1 MPDLRFNIVGDSKSL
16 SRALNRAS
24 KDVRGFKSKL
34 GGIGSIAAGVFG
46 GGAALAGLSSLTRTL
61 GSVVEEAREAG
72 RVGRL
77 TNAVLKSTGGVANV
91 SAAQVASLAEAISN
105 KTGIDDEQIQSAQ
118 NLLLTFTKVRNEVGK
133 GNNVFDQ
140 ASQLAVDMSVALGSD
155 AKSAALQLGK
165 ALNDPIKGVTALT
178 RAGVSFTAE
187 QKKQIKAMVAAGDTL
202 GAQKLIL
209 AEIGVQFGGAAA
221 AAADPMQKLSVTVA
235 NLKERVGVA
244 LLPVLN
250 KAATWLGEKLPGALD
265 RLEQLFSEKILPVLK
280 KVTAWLK
287 DKLGGALEG
296 GKKIIADLA
305 DAFGT
310 NQATIVKALAAIG
323 AALVLVAIAWNAG
336 PGIIVTAV
344 VALGAALLYAYNRF
358 DWFRTGVQ
366 AVLKAVAGYIKVSI
380 AVYKRAFQVLRTVVV
395 AVWNAI
401 KVAIDSIRPVLAFI
415 GEVISTY
422 VSTFIGVFNRLKD
435 GIGTA
440 IGFIKGLFVGV
451 WDGLFTGAKGAMNFM
466 LDTLE
471 RGINLAIR
479 ILNTALNGIDVAAGP
494 FVNFGEIPQVNLPR
508 LAKGGIV
515 NRPTVA
521 LIGEAGPEAVVPLSR
536 AGRAA
541 NIGMGGGTINV
552 QVAVTVDPITGRQV
566 LRLVQDDQRKNGPWN
581 IKLSP
586 SAA

>member
-16 SRALNRAS
+16 SRALNKAS
-24 KDVRGFKSKL
+24 KDVRGFKSRL

-46 GGAALAGLSSLTRTL
+46 GGAALAGLSSLTHTL
-61 GSVVEEAREAG
+61 GSVVSEAREAG
-72 RVGRL
+72 KVSRL

-91 SAAQVASLAEAISN
+91 SAKQVASLAEAISN

-133 GNNVFDQ
+133 GNDVFDQ
-140 ASQLAVDMSVALGSD
+140 ASQLAIDMSVALGSD
-155 AKSAALQLGK
+155 AKSAVLQLGK

-187 QKKQIKAMVAAGDTL
+187 QKKQIKELVASGKVL
-202 GAQKLIL
+202 EAQKLIL
-209 AEIGVQFGGAAA
+209 AEVGVQFGGAAA
-221 AAADPMQKLSVTVA
+221 AAADPMQKLSVTIA
-235 NLKERVGVA
+235 NLKERIGTA
-244 LLPVLN
+244 LLPYIE

-265 RLEQLFSEKILPVLK
+265 RLETIFSEKILPVLK
-280 KVTAWLK
+280 QVTTWLK
-287 DKLGGALEG
+287 DKLGGAFEG
-296 GKKIIADLA
+296 GKKLIEDLA
-305 DAFGT
+305 NAFGT
-310 NQATIVKALAAIG
+310 SQGTIVKALGAIG

-358 DWFRTGVQ
+358 DWFRKSVQVVLGV
-366 AVLKAVAGYIKVSI
+366 VAKSIKFHI
-380 AVYKRAFQVLRTVVV
+380 EVYKRAFNVLRTVVV
-395 AVWNAI
+395 AVWNGIRA
-401 KVAIDSIRPVLAFI
+401 AIDAIRPVLAFV
-415 GEVISTY
+415 GNAISAYVTTY
-422 VSTFIGVFNRLKD
+422 IAVFNRLRD

-440 IGFIKGLFVGV
+440 IGFIKGLFSGI
-451 WDGLFTGAKGAMNFM
+451 WDGLTAGLRLAVNGAIGYFEMLINAAVRGANV
-466 LDTLE
+466 LI
-471 RGINLAIR
+471 RGINLVKPGADIAS
-479 ILNTALNGIDVAAGP
+479 LS
-494 FVNFGEIPQVNLPR
+494 EVNLPR
-508 LAKGGIV
+508 LAAGGIV

-552 QVAVTVDPITGRQV
+552 QVDVKVDPITGRQV

>member
-1 MPDLRFNIVGDSKSL
+1 MADLKFRIYGETKPFKK
-16 SRALNRAS
+16 ALGSVQR
-24 KDVRGFKSKL
+24 DVQGFKAKL
-34 GGIGSIAAGVFG
+34 GSIGGIAAGVFG
-46 GGAALAGLSSLTRTL
+46 GGAALLGVQSLASTL
-61 GSVVEEAREAG
+61 GSVVAEAREAG

-91 SAAQVASLAEAISN
+91 SATQVASLAEAISN

-140 ASQLAVDMSVALGSD
+140 ASRLAVDMSVALGSD

-209 AEIGVQFGGAAA
+209 AEVGVQFGGAAA

-265 RLEQLFSEKILPVLK
+265 RLERLFSEKILPVLK
-280 KVTAWLK
+280 QVTAWLK

-296 GKKIIADLA
+296 GKKIIDDLA

-366 AVLKAVAGYIKVSI
+366 AVLKAVAVYIKVSI
-380 AVYKRAFQVLRTVVV
+380 EVYKRAFQVLRTVVV

-401 KVAIDSIRPVLAFI
+401 KVAIDSVRPVLAFI
-415 GEVISTY
+415 GQVISTY
-422 VSTFIGVFNRLKD
+422 VSTYIGVFNRLKD

-440 IGFIKGLFVGV
+440 IGFIKGLFNGI
-451 WDGLFTGAKGAMNFM
+451 WDGLTAGLKVAVNGAIGYFEMLINAAVRGANI
-466 LDTLE
+466 LI
-471 RGINLAIR
+471 RGINLVKPGDDIR
-479 ILNTALNGIDVAAGP
+479 SLS
-494 FVNFGEIPQVNLPR
+494 EVNLPR
-508 LAKGGIV
+508 LATGGIV
-515 NRPTVA
+515 TGPTVA

-552 QVAVTVDPITGRQV
+552 QVAVTVDPITGRHV
-566 LRLVQDDQRKNGPWN
+566 YRLVQDDQRKNGPWN

>member
-1 MPDLRFNIVGDSKSL
+1 M
-16 SRALNRAS
+16 
-24 KDVRGFKSKL
+24 
-34 GGIGSIAAGVFG
+34 
-46 GGAALAGLSSLTRTL
+46 
-61 GSVVEEAREAG
+61 
-72 RVGRL
+72 
-77 TNAVLKSTGGVANV
+77 
-91 SAAQVASLAEAISN
+91 SAKQVASLAEAISN

-133 GNNVFDQ
+133 GNDVFDQ
-140 ASQLAVDMSVALGSD
+140 ASQLAIDMSVALGSD

-187 QKKQIKAMVAAGDTL
+187 QKKQIKELVASGKVL
-202 GAQKLIL
+202 EAQKLIL
-209 AEIGVQFGGAAA
+209 AEVGVQFGGAAA

-235 NLKERVGVA
+235 NLKERIGTA
-244 LLPVLN
+244 LLPYIE

-265 RLEQLFSEKILPVLK
+265 RLETIFSEKILPVLK
-280 KVTAWLK
+280 EVTGWLR
-287 DKLGGALEG
+287 DKLGKAFEG
-296 GKKIIADLA
+296 GKKLIEDLA
-305 DAFGT
+305 NAFGT
-310 NQATIVKALAAIG
+310 SQGTIVKALAAIG

-358 DWFRTGVQ
+358 DWFRKGVQ
-366 AVLKAVAGYIKVSI
+366 VVLKGLALYIRLSIRIYRTAFEVLAAGVK
-380 AVYKRAFQVLRTVVV
+380 
-395 AVWNAI
+395 AVWHGISA
-401 KVAIDSIRPVLAFI
+401 AIDAIRPVLAFV
-415 GEVISTY
+415 GNAISAYVTTY
-422 VSTFIGVFNRLKD
+422 IAVFNRLRD

-440 IGFIKGLFVGV
+440 IGFIKGLFTGI
-451 WDGLFTGAKGAMNFM
+451 WDGLTAGLKIAVNGAIGYFEMLINAAVRGANV
-466 LDTLE
+466 LI
-471 RGINLAIR
+471 RGINLVKPGADIKS
-479 ILNTALNGIDVAAGP
+479 LSE
-494 FVNFGEIPQVNLPR
+494 VNMPR
-508 LAKGGIV
+508 LATGGIV
-515 NRPTVA
+515 TRPTVA

-552 QVAVTVDPITGRQV
+552 QVDVTVDPITGRQV